1 MLKKFFIAMLGS
13 MAGFWLSVLLF
24 VIGSIFITAVLIGKE
39 LVGRGKT
46 DIKGE
51 KILLVDLSGTIPE
64 REGGSSM
71 SGIMSYMSD
80 PTDDLSSILKAVRC
94 AADDKNIKGVFIDCK
109 GSSLGVASR
118 SEILDA
124 LKYFKESG
132 KFVYAYADYY
142 DQGDYYV
149 ASIADSIFLNPVGM
163 VNVHGLCSTTI
174 FYKDVLDKLGIDVNV
189 VRVGSFKSAVEPY
202 MRMSMSEE
210 SRMQT
215 SVFVN
220 SIWGDISK
228 EIANNRR
235 LDSPHVVDV
244 WADSIMAFSFAPE
257 QFVDQGAVSSLKYRS
272 QVDDILR
279 KKMDVGAD
287 EDIPFVSVMD
297 YSTSKSVKEIV
308 SDDKHIAVLYA
319 VGEIVE
325 SGDEGIVG
333 DKMVPE
339 IRRLAKDDNVKGLIL
354 RVNSGGGSAFA
365 SEQIWKALEDFKTTG
380 KPFYVSMG
388 DYAASGGYYISCGAD
403 KIYSDAS
410 TLTGSIG
417 IFGIIPNAQK
427 LVKDKLGFGIE
438 NVSTGK
444 NANFPSLVEKPT
456 PQQLAS
462 MQLYVNR
469 GYDTF
474 TSRVASGR
482 NMSVD
487 SVKIIGGG
495 RIWDGSSALQLGLV
509 DKIGGLYDCID
520 DMAGDLGLDQSDVI
534 AYPNIELNMLE
545 MILKESKGKFA
556 VDLDAIDLEQAKR
569 YLDALST
576 IRNMSPLQ
584 ARMEQVVLQ

>member
-1 MLKKFFIAMLGS
+1 MLKKFFVAMLGS
-13 MAGFWLSVLLF
+13 MAGFWLSVLLLIF
-24 VIGSIFITAVLIGKE
+24 GSIFITGVLIGKA
-39 LVGRGKT
+39 LIGSGKP

-51 KILLVDLSGTIPE
+51 KILLVDLSGAIPE

-71 SGIMSYMSD
+71 SDFMSYMSD
-80 PTDDLSSILKAVRC
+80 PTDDLASILKAVRC
-94 AADDKNIKGVFIDCK
+94 AADDKKIKGVFIDCK

-118 SEILDA
+118 SEILEA

-132 KFVYAYADYY
+132 KFVYAYADNY

-149 ASIADSIFLNPVGM
+149 ASIADSVFLNPVGI

-210 SRMQT
+210 SRLQT
-215 SVFVN
+215 SVYVN

-228 EIANNRR
+228 EISNNRH
-235 LDSPHVVDV
+235 LDGEHVVDS
-244 WADSIMAFSFAPE
+244 WADSIIAFTYAPD
-257 QFVDQGAVSSLKYRS
+257 QFVAHRVVSSLKYRS

-279 KKMDVGAD
+279 KKMGVDSD
-287 EDIPFVSVMD
+287 EDIPFVSVAD
-297 YSTSKSVKEIV
+297 YSLSKAVDVV
-308 SDDKHIAVLYA
+308 SANDVHIAVLYA

-339 IRRLAKDDNVKGLIL
+339 IQRLAKDDKVKGMIL

-438 NVSTGK
+438 NVSTSK
-444 NANFPSLVEKPT
+444 NANFPSLMETPT

-462 MQLYVNR
+462 MQEYVNR
-469 GYDTF
+469 GYETF
-474 TSRVASGR
+474 TSRVAVGR
-482 NMSVD
+482 DMSVD

-495 RIWDGSSALQLGLV
+495 RVWDGASALQLGLV
-509 DKIGGLYDCID
+509 DKIGGLYDCII
-520 DMAGDLGLDQSDVI
+520 DMAEALDLNESDVI
-534 AYPNIELNMLE
+534 SYPNIELNMLE
-545 MILKESKGKFA
+545 KILKESKGKFN
-556 VDLDAIDLEQAKR
+556 VDLDAIDLEQAKK
-569 YLDALST
+569 YLDGLSKV
-576 IRNMSPLQ
+576 RNMSPLQ